1 MHLYADDTVLYSKAN
16 TKFWIEIM
24 VFPRSHNLDYLSLH
38 ISTTNGSNI
47 ERVMEYK
54 HLDIWLDDKF
64 TFKFH
69 IRNIIGKLWQKIYTE
84 LRPTFHLFV
93 EDGLLNQRSYH
104 F

>member
-1 MHLYADDTVLYSKAN
+1 
-16 TKFWIEIM
+16 
-24 VFPRSHNLDYLSLH
+24 
-38 ISTTNGSNI
+38 
-47 ERVMEYK
+47 MEYK

-93 EDGLLNQRSYH
+93 EDGLLNQRSYQ